1 MGEFYTVWQ
10 HRSLIIGGFEN
21 TLIIVA
27 LAAVGSLSLGALL
40 TIPLMSQRR
49 SIARLATVYVDVMRC
64 VPFLLFVY
72 LIYFGLPTLG
82 IQFDN
87 WSSGLVA
94 LVLYNAGYM
103 AELLRAAWTNL
114 PKELIEAG
122 HAFGFFGWNL
132 FRRIILP
139 PVLFS
144 AIPLIGNQMIQIVKD
159 SAFLTVIAVAELT
172 HEATS
177 LQTTYFVPFAS
188 FVAAVVLYWVT
199 CVTIESTMGLADR
212 FAEARRG

>member
-1 MGEFYTVWQ
+1 MGEFAVVWE
-10 HRSLIIGGFEN
+10 HRGMILLGFEN
-21 TLIIVA
+21 TLIIVV
-27 LAAVGSLSLGALL
+27 LAAAGSFALGALL
-40 TIPLMSQRR
+40 TIPLMSRHR
-49 SIARLATVYVDVMRC
+49 AVASLATAYVDAMRC

-72 LIYFGLPTLG
+72 LLYFGLPSLG

-87 WSSGLVA
+87 WSAGIAA
-94 LVLYNAGYM
+94 LILYNAGYM

-122 HAFGFFGWNL
+122 QAFGFSGWSL

-144 AIPLIGNQMIQIVKD
+144 ALPLIGNQLIQIVKD
-159 SAFLTVIAVAELT
+159 SAFLTIIAVAELT

-188 FVAAVVLYWVT
+188 FLAAVVLYWVT
-199 CVTIESTMGLADR
+199 CLSIESTIGFANR
-212 FAEARRG
+212 FAEERR